1 MQRFSRLEG
10 QVWGRRRGHW
20 GKIGK
25 VGNFEENSKIGK
37 SKRGNPK
44 NQNGKRKKKKKKKKK
59 EKYPYSV
66 LEWGYVHRSTSYSC
80 NLLTIYTID

>member
-37 SKRGNPK
+37 SKRGNSK
-44 NQNGKRKKKKKKKKK
+44 NQNGKIKKKKKKKKK
-59 EKYPYSV
+59 KNTLTPYSSGV
-66 LEWGYVHRSTSYSC
+66 MYTDQPHIVA
-80 NLLTIYTID
+80 IY